1 MSNFNINCGGREGKE
16 IPHDVTLKT
25 ADIGE
30 GSTYS
35 EGDTFS
41 FAFNEHEVPFSSK
54 KGEEP
59 TVEQYLGKQKGLKD
73 IAKQLGHWKDGMTGD
88 GKVVKEKWL
97 RGDLVIIRMLVGD
110 SDQEELQLHR
120 VHKVPKAHMKC
131 DDSELIS
138 VKMLTAISGKSNAYA
153 YGKDTKTYDYLGGLL
168 TWIDPAKVKVIGGK
182 QTGLSGLKVQV
193 DLQKVMDAYGNDE
206 SDTEEADDTS
216 LRSVLGAL
224 PMFKEERSRVVTMIE
239 DRTDRFGN
247 MFGHVC
253 NFSSKHHCEVAG
265 QGIEYDN
272 GRSKWWYRSHCDET
286 VGGMR
291 KNAALSVSKS
301 VITLVHSM
309 KFARKAR
316 DFMRAYRTGSMGK
329 DVEKHSREFRAHR
342 CMLNC
347 FFTFVSED

>member
-1 MSNFNINCGGREGKE
+1 
-16 IPHDVTLKT
+16 
-25 ADIGE
+25 
-30 GSTYS
+30 
-35 EGDTFS
+35 
-41 FAFNEHEVPFSSK
+41 
-54 KGEEP
+54 
-59 TVEQYLGKQKGLKD
+59 
-73 IAKQLGHWKDGMTGD
+73 MTGD

-138 VKMLTAISGKSNAYA
+138 VKMLTAIPGKSNAYA

-182 QTGLSGLKVQV
+182 QTVLSGLKVQV

-239 DRTDRFGN
+239 DRKE
-247 MFGHVC
+247 C
-253 NFSSKHHCEVAG
+253 AWL
-265 QGIEYDN
+265 IY
-272 GRSKWWYRSHCDET
+272 
-286 VGGMR
+286 
-291 KNAALSVSKS
+291 
-301 VITLVHSM
+301 
-309 KFARKAR
+309 
-316 DFMRAYRTGSMGK
+316 
-329 DVEKHSREFRAHR
+329 
-342 CMLNC
+342 
-347 FFTFVSED
+347 

>member
-1 MSNFNINCGGREGKE
+1 MERREK
-16 IPHDVTLKT
+16 
-25 ADIGE
+25 
-30 GSTYS
+30 
-35 EGDTFS
+35 
-41 FAFNEHEVPFSSK
+41 PFSSK

-182 QTGLSGLKVQV
+182 
-193 DLQKVMDAYGNDE
+193 
-206 SDTEEADDTS
+206 
-216 LRSVLGAL
+216 
-224 PMFKEERSRVVTMIE
+224 
-239 DRTDRFGN
+239 
-247 MFGHVC
+247 
-253 NFSSKHHCEVAG
+253 
-265 QGIEYDN
+265 
-272 GRSKWWYRSHCDET
+272 
-286 VGGMR
+286 
-291 KNAALSVSKS
+291 
-301 VITLVHSM
+301 
-309 KFARKAR
+309 
-316 DFMRAYRTGSMGK
+316 
-329 DVEKHSREFRAHR
+329 
-342 CMLNC
+342 
-347 FFTFVSED
+347 